1 METIKHRKN
10 IHFSFNSLGEY
21 MEHVLAEQTLTSAEK
36 AEGFTKSK
44 MEGAER
50 DEWAGGSFKQALQL
64 QSEGWGKRPDLS
76 KLSKAVQSASSAEL
90 SEQSTMHAVSG
101 AYVDV
106 PVFLTGEPEC
116 MVEFIDEPQPKA
128 VRLAM
133 NLSTNWRMSEK
144 AFQLRGAVVL
154 ALAEKLEA
162 AGYPVEI
169 ICYTA
174 VKSSSVSRGK
184 PKISMAF
191 PLKQADEVTDVDA
204 LTYWAC
210 HPSAL
215 RRLQFS
221 AWENAFPPAERAA
234 LGFAMGGGYGSVT
247 TLEESYLAKKQIAP
261 DVNVDF
267 ESGRL
272 GDAVNYFEE
281 EIERLERKLA
291 I

>member
-1 METIKHRKN
+1 METIKHRN
-10 IHFSFNSLGEY
+10 STHFSFDSLGEY
-21 MEHVLAEQTLTSAEK
+21 MDHVLAEQTLTESE
-36 AEGFTKSK
+36 ELQGYTKSK
-44 MEGAER
+44 MEGKKR
-50 DEWAGGSFKQALQL
+50 DEWAGCSFKQALQL

-90 SEQSTMHAVSG
+90 SEQSTMHSVSG

-116 MVEFIDEPQPKA
+116 MVEFIDEPQPSA

-133 NLSTNWRMSEK
+133 NLSTNWKMSDE
-144 AFQLRGAVVL
+144 AFQMRGAVVL

-174 VKSSSVSRGK
+174 VKCNSVKGK
-184 PKISMAF
+184 PKFSMAF
-191 PLKQADEVTDVDA
+191 PLKQADEVTDIDA

-215 RRLQFS
+215 RRLQFA
-221 AWENAFPPAERAA
+221 AWENAFPPAERAK
-234 LGFAMGGGYGSVT
+234 LGFAMGGGYGGVT
-247 TLEESYLAKKQIAP
+247 TLEESYLAKKRIAP

-272 GDAVNYFEE
+272 EDAVKYFEE

-291 I
+291 S